1 MAGKVAEDKKQ
12 ANKQQNSKTNPSV
25 KNRQKDSQEAIAM
38 SQTPMIAPA
47 YFSNPSK

>member
-1 MAGKVAEDKKQ
+1 MAGKLAEDKKQ
-12 ANKQQNSKTNPSV
+12 TNKQNSKTNPSV

-38 SQTPMIAPA
+38 SQTHKIAPA